1 MPNSMTPDHNDSAH
15 SPKHLWHGRF
25 TEAPADSLMAFT
37 ASIGFDVRLWRDDIA
52 GSTAHAEM
60 LGATGVL
67 PRVDVDAIVAA
78 LRQVESEF
86 VAGNF
91 VFVSSDEDIH
101 TAIERRVTEI
111 AGPAGAKL
119 HTARSR
125 NDQVATALRLFAK
138 RELTATARRTL
149 ALIDVLDR
157 RAEDAGEAYLP
168 GYTHLQRAQPVLL
181 SHHLRA
187 HAWAL
192 VRDVDRL
199 LDAVARLD
207 VSPLG
212 AGALAGT
219 SLPIDPRESQKRLGF
234 ARVFANSLDAVSDRD
249 FVAEGLFALAM
260 VGLHLSR
267 MGEEW
272 VLWTTEEFGF
282 ASLSDRHATGSSMLP
297 QKKNADIAELARGKA
312 GRLVG
317 NLTGLLTTMKGLPL
331 AYNRDLQEDKEP
343 FFDSLDQVNR
353 GLDALA
359 EMIAVA
365 SFNTDAMRVAADAPA
380 AVATDI
386 AEWLVARGMPFR
398 QAHAKV
404 GELVSRSL
412 AGNTPLVDLVRADA
426 DLGADAAALFAPGVA
441 VQRRASHGA
450 AGPLAA
456 VAQRDELRHTVAALV
471 ARLA

>member
-1 MPNSMTPDHNDSAH
+1 MPATPDHENIDAA
-15 SPKHLWHGRF
+15 KHLWHGRF
-25 TEAPADSLMAFT
+25 NEAPADSLMAFT
-37 ASIGFDVRLWRDDIA
+37 ASIGFDVRLWRDDII
-52 GSTAHAEM
+52 GSIAHAEM

-67 PRVDVDAIVAA
+67 PRADADAIVAA
-78 LRQVESEF
+78 LRQVHAEFDGGTFRF
-86 VAGNF
+86 VA
-91 VFVSSDEDIH
+91 SDEDIH
-101 TAIERRVTEI
+101 TAIERRVTEL
-111 AGPAGAKL
+111 AGTAGAKL

-138 RELTATARRTL
+138 REITATAHRTL

-157 RAEDAGEAYLP
+157 RADDAGDAYLP

-192 VRDVDRL
+192 ARDVERL

-219 SLPIDPRESQKRLGF
+219 SLPIDPTDTQRRLGF

-249 FVAEGLFALAM
+249 FVAEALFTLAM

-267 MGEEW
+267 LGEEW

-282 ASLSDRHATGSSMLP
+282 ATLSDRHATGSSMLP

-317 NLTGLLTTMKGLPL
+317 NLTGLLTTLKGLPL
-331 AYNRDLQEDKEP
+331 
-343 FFDSLDQVNR
+343 SLDQVNR
-353 GLDALA
+353 GLEAMADMVLA
-359 EMIAVA
+359 AV
-365 SFNTDAMRVAADAPA
+365 FNVAAMRAAADAPA

-412 AGNTPLVDLVRADA
+412 ASGTPLVDLVRADA
-426 DLGADAAALFAPGVA
+426 ALGPDAAALFAPGVA
-441 VQRRASHGA
+441 VQRRISHGA
-450 AGPLAA
+450 AGPAA
-456 VAQRDELRHTVAALV
+456 TAAQRDELRRTVAALT

>member
-1 MPNSMTPDHNDSAH
+1 MPATPDHENIDAA
-15 SPKHLWHGRF
+15 KHLWHGRF
-25 TEAPADSLMAFT
+25 NEAPADSLMAFT
-37 ASIGFDVRLWRDDIA
+37 ASIGFDVRLWRDDII
-52 GSTAHAEM
+52 GSIAHAEM

-67 PRVDVDAIVAA
+67 PRADADAIVAA
-78 LRQVESEF
+78 LRQVHAEFDGGTFRF
-86 VAGNF
+86 VA
-91 VFVSSDEDIH
+91 SDEDIH
-101 TAIERRVTEI
+101 TAIERRVTEL
-111 AGPAGAKL
+111 AGTAGAKL

-138 RELTATARRTL
+138 REITATAHRTL

-157 RAEDAGEAYLP
+157 RADDAGDAYLP

-192 VRDVDRL
+192 ARDVERL

-219 SLPIDPRESQKRLGF
+219 SLPIDPTDTQRRLGF

-249 FVAEGLFALAM
+249 FVAEALFTLAM

-267 MGEEW
+267 LGEEW

-282 ASLSDRHATGSSMLP
+282 ATLSDRHATGSSMLP

-317 NLTGLLTTMKGLPL
+317 NLTGLLTTLKGLPL

-353 GLDALA
+353 GLEAMADMVLA
-359 EMIAVA
+359 AV
-365 SFNTDAMRVAADAPA
+365 FNVAAMRAAADAPA

-412 AGNTPLVDLVRADA
+412 ASGTPLVDLVRADA
-426 DLGADAAALFAPGVA
+426 ALGPDAATLFAPGVA
-441 VQRRASHGA
+441 VRRRTSHGA
-450 AGPLAA
+450 AGPAA
-456 VAQRDELRHTVAALV
+456 ASAQRDELRRTVAALT

>member
-1 MPNSMTPDHNDSAH
+1 
-15 SPKHLWHGRF
+15 
-25 TEAPADSLMAFT
+25 
-37 ASIGFDVRLWRDDIA
+37 
-52 GSTAHAEM
+52 
-60 LGATGVL
+60 
-67 PRVDVDAIVAA
+67 
-78 LRQVESEF
+78 
-86 VAGNF
+86 
-91 VFVSSDEDIH
+91 
-101 TAIERRVTEI
+101 
-111 AGPAGAKL
+111 
-119 HTARSR
+119 
-125 NDQVATALRLFAK
+125 
-138 RELTATARRTL
+138 
-149 ALIDVLDR
+149 
-157 RAEDAGEAYLP
+157 
-168 GYTHLQRAQPVLL
+168 
-181 SHHLRA
+181 
-187 HAWAL
+187 
-192 VRDVDRL
+192 
-199 LDAVARLD
+199 
-207 VSPLG
+207 
-212 AGALAGT
+212 
-219 SLPIDPRESQKRLGF
+219 
-234 ARVFANSLDAVSDRD
+234 
-249 FVAEGLFALAM
+249 M

-317 NLTGLLTTMKGLPL
+317 NLTGFLTTMKGLPL